1 MQQEEVIAALI
12 SLVEGR
18 IAPATWVSWWHENH
32 AQLQGLLPRTAFL
45 KIKPNAVFGHTRAAL
60 VSQTGALEFLSKKGI
75 TVARADTYATTW
87 QSEEAERVAQS
98 VNKDKTAREKFAA
111 NFQQLKQN
119 FPSLHEC
126 LKKCLSSVDVIV
138 PGKSASN
145 ILGKEAALQCRFSDM
160 QRLFMQSVSLLQLD
174 GVKYDFND
182 IRWLNTASKK
192 YLVWGEYWLEGDGDL
207 MLFDPISD
215 TTYYLNHGAP
225 EPKQL
230 SSSFNELIERDLVDF
245 IIESTE

>member
-18 IAPATWVSWWHENH
+18 IAPAAWVIWWYENH
-32 AQLQGLLPRTAFL
+32 SQLQGLLPRTAFL
-45 KIKPNAVFGHTRAAL
+45 KIKPNAVFGDTRAAL

-87 QSEEAERVAQS
+87 QSEEAEREAQIVS
-98 VNKDKTAREKFAA
+98 KDEIVRKKFAA
-111 NFQQLKQN
+111 DFHQLEQN
-119 FPSLHEC
+119 FPSLYEC
-126 LKKCLSSVDVIV
+126 LRKCLSSVDVIA
-138 PGKSASN
+138 PGKSASD
-145 ILGKEAALQCRFSDM
+145 ILGKETALQCRFSDR
-160 QRLFMQSVSLLQLD
+160 QRLFTQSVSGLQLD

-207 MLFDPISD
+207 ILFSPTSD
-215 TTYYLNHGAP
+215 TMYYLNHGAP
-225 EPKQL
+225 ESKQL
-230 SSSFNELIERDLVDF
+230 SSSFNEFIERDLVNL